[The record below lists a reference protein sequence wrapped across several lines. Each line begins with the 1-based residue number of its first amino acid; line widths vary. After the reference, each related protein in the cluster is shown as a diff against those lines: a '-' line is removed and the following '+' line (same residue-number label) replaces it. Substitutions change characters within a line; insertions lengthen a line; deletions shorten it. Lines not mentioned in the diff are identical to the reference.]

1 MAENS
6 IEIHIEDQNLVPPNG
21 ELMAVLLSSNF
32 DARIDQNKTDA
43 FYSRNVRQNEEKR
56 IDKFNRP

>member
-6 IEIHIEDQNLVPPNG
+6 IEIHIEAQNLVTPNG
-21 ELMAVLLSSNF
+21 ELLAVLLSSNF